1 MSYTKAHNYA
11 RDGSLKELQE
21 HLSKNPNDVNV
32 QDVVMIIDH

>member
-1 MSYTKAHNYA
+1 MSTTKVLDYA
-11 RDGSLKELQE
+11 MNGKLKELQE